1 MSHLTILYHR
11 SSYVRF
17 FSALNSIP
25 QISAQDEAAVTSRD
39 RPTVVV
45 VMFFPV
51 VYAVVSS
58 ANMEQLYVIDFGKSL
73 IKIKNRRGPSTV
85 PWGMP
90 DIKHCVFE
98 LLPLTQ
104 THCCLFVRKDEN
116 QRKVSPFPLSE
127 LRKTLGKSVD
137 NWLDYACLCDHLC
150 RWETRWRVPFIRD
163 LPQADGPVEECCKR
177 PNNTRAG
184 FFQKLI

>member
-1 MSHLTILYHR
+1 MVAPGQSVIEDYSQMFVNFTCGIGMPAIDTEGCGVTPYNPLPQIIICSL
-11 SSYVRF
+11 F
-17 FSALNSIP
+17 FSALNSMP

-58 ANMEQLYVIDFGKSL
+58 ANMEQLFVIDFGKSL
-73 IKIKNRRGPSTV
+73 MKIKNRTGPSTV

-98 LLPLTQ
+98 LLPLTR

-116 QRKVSPFPLSE
+116 QRKVSPENP
-127 LRKTLGKSVD
+127 KSD
-137 NWLDYACLCDHLC
+137 KLNN
-150 RWETRWRVPFIRD
+150 
-163 LPQADGPVEECCKR
+163 R
-177 PNNTRAG
+177 PGIDT
-184 FFQKLI
+184 

>member
-1 MSHLTILYHR
+1 MPARRVVVPHLSILYHR

-58 ANMEQLYVIDFGKSL
+58 ANMEQLFETL
-73 IKIKNRRGPSTV
+73 WALTLKIRTSFN
-85 PWGMP
+85 
-90 DIKHCVFE
+90 HCSKFE
-98 LLPLTQ
+98 
-104 THCCLFVRKDEN
+104 C
-116 QRKVSPFPLSE
+116 
-127 LRKTLGKSVD
+127 
-137 NWLDYACLCDHLC
+137 
-150 RWETRWRVPFIRD
+150 
-163 LPQADGPVEECCKR
+163 
-177 PNNTRAG
+177 
-184 FFQKLI
+184 